1 VDVGV
6 YFDLRNPPEWRQ
18 DWARVYG
25 FTLEMCEEAERL
37 GAASVWLSE
46 HHMFED
52 GYLTQPFTFA
62 AAIAA
67 RTSRIRIGSAVV
79 LAPLRPAVQIAEEAV
94 VVDLVSGGRVD
105 VGLGAGYRVP
115 EFDLFEA
122 DISRRY
128 TTTDARA
135 REVRR
140 IWADER
146 MMPPPVQPR
155 IPIWMGY
162 QGPQG
167 ARRAGLLGEGLLSA
181 NPKLV
186 EPYVS
191 ALAEA
196 GHDPTSAR
204 MIGNVPGW
212 VTDDPERDWPIV
224 SRHVRYQFDSYRR
237 YMVEGTDQ
245 PVPRPVDPERLRASE
260 AGRVLGS
267 FLYATP
273 DEAAARIRE
282 QTAGTPV
289 EQVFSFTSIAG
300 MPEDMVARHVETV
313 CTKLRPLLAD

>member
-18 DWARVYG
+18 DWSRVYG

-67 RTSRIRIGSAVV
+67 RTSRIRIGGAVV

-115 EFDLFEA
+115 EFELFDADL
-122 DISRRY
+122 SRRY

-140 IWADER
+140 IWSDER
-146 MMPPPVQPR
+146 MMPPPVQSR

-162 QGPQG
+162 QGPKG

-186 EPYVS
+186 EPYVA

-196 GHDPTSAR
+196 GHDPAAAR
-204 MIGNVPGW
+204 MIGSIPGW
-212 VTDDPERDWPIV
+212 VTDDPERDWPVV

-245 PVPRPVDPERLRASE
+245 PVPRPVDPERLRTRDT
-260 AGRVLGS
+260 GRVLGS

-273 DEAAARIRE
+273 EEAAARIRE
-282 QTAGTPV
+282 HTAGTPV